1 MIKLFKILFILKC
14 GLFLLFFQTAS
25 AKEKIKIGLLVPMT
39 GSNKEI
45 GQSIIKA
52 VSLAVKDIDNNLIE
66 IYPKD
71 TASRPNQTLKSAY
84 ELKQMGIKVV
94 IGPVFYESLTYL
106 DEMKDLTFL
115 SLTNKILDLP
125 KNVISAGINSTSQFN
140 TIKKFLEKN
149 NVERTIFLTP
159 IREYEFEIKKGM
171 KDSKIETYKEYDYN
185 TDPTKLTKQIEEITK
200 YKIRKQNLED
210 EITRIKNSNEPN
222 KEKKIKRLEKRYTIG
237 NLNFDAVV
245 ISDFDESLK
254 SVTTSLLYTDVK
266 PENKYFITLNQWFD
280 ESLLKETDVQPIYY
294 PSINKENFD
303 DYKIKYFNAFNEDP
317 SHLSLLSY
325 DLVGLIYYLSFKS
338 DLTNLSRLFKKQNS
352 FKGKIGIFDVKNN
365 KINHRLNFY
374 KVENKELTKIF

>member
-1 MIKLFKILFILKC
+1 MQ
-14 GLFLLFFQTAS
+14 GT
-25 AKEKIKIGLLVPMT
+25 
-39 GSNKEI
+39 NKEI

-71 TASRPNQTLKSAY
+71 TASRPNQTLKSAF

-149 NVERTIFLTP
+149 NIERTIFLTP

-210 EITRIKNSNEPN
+210 EITRIKNSNETN

>member
-1 MIKLFKILFILKC
+1 MIKLIKILLILKF
-14 GLFLLFFQTAS
+14 GVFLLFLQTAS
-25 AKEKIKIGLLVPMT
+25 ANEKLKIGLLIPMT

-52 VSLAVKDIDNNLIE
+52 VSLAVKDIDNNSIE

-71 TASRPNQTLKSAY
+71 TASRPNQTLKSAF

-106 DEMKDLTFL
+106 DELKDLMFL
-115 SLTNKILDLP
+115 SLTNKTLNLP

-140 TIKKFLEKN
+140 TIKKFLENN

-159 IREYEFEIKKGM
+159 IREYEFEIKKGI
-171 KDSKIETYKEYDYN
+171 KDSKIKAFEDYSYN
-185 TDPTKLTKQIEEITK
+185 TDPTQLTKQIEEITK

-222 KEKKIKRLEKRYTIG
+222 KEKKIKRLEKKYTIG
-237 NLNFDAVV
+237 DLNFDAVV
-245 ISDFDESLK
+245 IADFDESLK
-254 SVTTSLLYTDVK
+254 SVTTSLLYTDVQPK
-266 PENKYFITLNQWFD
+266 NKYFITLNQWFD
-280 ESLLKETDVQPIYY
+280 ASLLKEKDIQPIYY

-303 DYKIKYFNAFNEDP
+303 NYKIKYFNAFNEDP

-325 DLVGLIYYLSFKS
+325 DLVGLIYYLSLES
-338 DLTNLSRLFKKQNS
+338 DLSNLNKLFKKKNS

-374 KVENKELTKIF
+374 KVEDEKLIKIF

>member
-1 MIKLFKILFILKC
+1 MIKLFKILFTLIC
-14 GLFLLFFQTAS
+14 GLFLLFFQAAN

-71 TASRPNQTLKSAY
+71 TASRPNQTLKSAF

-171 KDSKIETYKEYDYN
+171 KDSKIKTYKEYDYN

-352 FKGKIGIFDVKNN
+352 FKGKIGIFDVRNN